1 MTKLLRMQLSNSMAE
16 MPVKV
21 TNRVTGRK
29 KLTITGLGIALLI
42 VLGICGS
49 VAALATPRAGLLF
62 NNLST
67 ATSQPLASGSQNG
80 GWQIQLQTN
89 GPTDVIT
96 QTIGFLPGGSSGW
109 HSHPGPAI
117 VSVAAG
123 AATLYHGNDPSCT
136 PHVFAAGTGFVE
148 TGGDV
153 HIVRNEGAD
162 ALTLNVTY
170 LVPKGAAPRIDQPN
184 PGNCRSD

>member
-1 MTKLLRMQLSNSMAE
+1 MTRLLRLQLPNSTAE
-16 MPVKV
+16 MPIGV

-29 KLTITGLGIALLI
+29 RLTITGLGIALFI
-42 VLGICGS
+42 VVGICCS
-49 VAALATPRAGLLF
+49 VAALATPRAGLLS

-67 ATSQPLASGSQNG
+67 ATVQSFASGSQNG

-96 QTIGFLPGGSSGW
+96 QTIGLLPGGFSGW

-117 VSVAAG
+117 VSITAG
-123 AATLYHGNDPSCT
+123 AATFYEGNDPSCT
-136 PHVFAAGTGFVE
+136 PHVYSAGTGFVE
-148 TGGDV
+148 TGSDV

-162 ALTLNVTY
+162 ALTINVTY
-170 LVPKGAAPRIDQPN
+170 LVPQGAAPRIDQPS
-184 PGNCRSD
+184 PGNCLF